1 MEVAEA
7 GLDLAVAGFAVNAVI
22 EMLRAS
28 LHNKFHE
35 LLVVNFYCLHIPP
48 PFPHLQSGSCI
59 MDAPP

>member
-35 LLVVNFYCLHIPP
+35 LLVVNFYCLHLPA
-48 PFPHLQSGSCI
+48 FCS
-59 MDAPP
+59 